1 MSHTQLPHHHG
12 EEPDFIQE
20 QLKNT
25 CDFQAVAEVFKQ
37 LGDPTRIRIFW
48 LLCHCE
54 ECVINISALTEMS
67 SPAVS
72 HHLRALKS
80 SELILSRR
88 VGKEVY
94 YRAADTEQGRLLHQM
109 IEQVMEIT
117 CPKVKFF
124 EPSFSSMGSASI
136 NQLTEHQA
144 ELVEIVRKVHDQM
157 VTHLE
162 QKITIEELSK
172 QYHINPTTLKEAFKN
187 VYGMSIAAHIKK
199 HRMNRAAEL
208 LRETDLSVAEIAQAV
223 GYDSQSRFTST
234 FKSFFRIL
242 PREYRK

>member
-1 MSHTQLPHHHG
+1 MSHMQLPHHHG
-12 EEPDFIQE
+12 EEPDFILE

-25 CDFQAVAEVFKQ
+25 CDFQTVAEVFKQ

-72 HHLRALKS
+72 HHLKALKS
-80 SELILSRR
+80 SGLILSRR

-124 EPSFSSMGSASI
+124 EASSISMGSASI

-144 ELVEIVRKVHDQM
+144 EQVEIVRNVHDQM
-157 VTHLE
+157 VAHLE
-162 QKITIEELSK
+162 QKITIEALSK

-208 LRETDLSVAEIAQAV
+208 LRETDLSIAEIAQAV
-223 GYDSQSRFTST
+223 GYDSQSRFTSA